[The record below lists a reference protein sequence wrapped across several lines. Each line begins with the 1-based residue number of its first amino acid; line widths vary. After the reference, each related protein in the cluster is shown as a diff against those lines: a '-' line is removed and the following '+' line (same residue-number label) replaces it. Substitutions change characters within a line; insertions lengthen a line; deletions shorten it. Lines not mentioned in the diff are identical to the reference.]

1 MPSAIAFAWGLVAG
15 SALLIGAAIG
25 WFADLPAR
33 VTAAVLAFGSGVLI
47 SAVAFDLMEE
57 AQARGGFSV
66 TALGFLLGAGV
77 FTIGAM
83 AVAAK
88 GARHRKRARS
98 VSMGGAAAPIAIALG
113 SFLDSL
119 PESMVIGISLIEGQG
134 VALSIVVAVFLSN
147 LPEGLSSAAG
157 MKADGHTPAYVFGVW
172 GGIALLCGL
181 SSLVGYTVFDGL
193 APAHVAL
200 AQAFA
205 AGAIFAM
212 IADTM
217 IPEAFAETR
226 NAAGLIAALGFLL
239 AFVLSHAFG

>member
-1 MPSAIAFAWGLVAG
+1 MPFVIALAWGLVAG
-15 SALLIGAAIG
+15 SALMIGAAIG
-25 WFADLPAR
+25 WFANLPQR
-33 VTAAVLAFGSGVLI
+33 LTAAVLAFGSGVLV
-47 SAVAFDLMEE
+47 SAVAFDLMDE
-57 AQARGGFSV
+57 AQARGGFAA

-77 FTIGAM
+77 FTIGTVAL
-83 AVAAK
+83 AAK
-88 GARHRKRARS
+88 GAKHRKRARS
-98 VSMGGAAAPIAIALG
+98 VSMGGIAAPVAIALG

-157 MKADGHTPAYVFGVW
+157 MKADGHSPTYVFGVW
-172 GGIALLCGL
+172 GVIAGLCGL
-181 SSLVGYTVFDGL
+181 SSLLGYAVFDGL
-193 APAHVAL
+193 LPAHVAL

-217 IPEAFAETR
+217 IPEAFAETH

-239 AFVLSHAFG
+239 AFVLTHALA